1 MAAKLDDLPIAEL
14 QAEIRRRQKGVS
26 SLQKRRD
33 KLAAQ
38 LAELDAQLMALG
50 TNPDGMH
57 GIMGVP
63 GRRRPRNDSS
73 LADALVDLLKDQTL
87 SVTEAAIEVQKAGYR
102 TTSPN
107 FRTIVN
113 QTLLREDRIKRVG
126 RGLYTSASGAKSAS
140 GGTSKKTTRSKKRR
154 TKRSR

>member
-1 MAAKLDDLPIAEL
+1 MAAKLDDLPLSDL
-14 QAEIRRRQKGVS
+14 QAEIRRRQKDVS
-26 SLQKRRD
+26 GLQKKRD

-38 LAELDAQLMALG
+38 LAELDSQLGMLG
-50 TNPDGMH
+50 VPQYGMD

-73 LADALVDLLKDQTL
+73 LADALVNLLKDQTL
-87 SVTEAAIEVQKAGYR
+87 SVTEAAIEVQKAGYK

-113 QTLLREDRIKRVG
+113 QTLLREKRIKRVG
-126 RGLYTSASGAKSAS
+126 RGLYTSSGTATSAKR
-140 GGTSKKTTRSKKRR
+140 TTKKRR
-154 TKRSR
+154 SKRSR